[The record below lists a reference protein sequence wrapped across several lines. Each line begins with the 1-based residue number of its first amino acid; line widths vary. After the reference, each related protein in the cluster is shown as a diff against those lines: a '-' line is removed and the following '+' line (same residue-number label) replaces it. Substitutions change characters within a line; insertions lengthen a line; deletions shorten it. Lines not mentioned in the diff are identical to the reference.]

1 MTAVAP
7 TILAT
12 CGGLVAGTWTDS
24 LYGPLL
30 HHAIELAQVVG
41 RAPRVTHINTAGGDQ
56 RHVEGA
62 ELEAARA
69 AGVDASHVRFFPHPN
84 IADLRAHVLSHDVVW
99 VSGGSLLNLLA
110 VWRAHGLDRILAE
123 AWQRG
128 VVLAG
133 GSAGG
138 LCWHEGG
145 TTASRGPEITALAD
159 GLGLVPGSLAVHYDS
174 DPQRRPAHRA
184 AVASEELP
192 DGYALEEGTGLVYR
206 GTTLVDVVAEREGAA
221 VWRVERAAPV
231 AASTPSVAETRI
243 TPRVLPTPN
252 HWSQHA
258 VSTPADAARR
268 DGPFPSPTTIEEART
283 PR

>member
-1 MTAVAP
+1 MTAIAP

-12 CGGLVAGTWTDS
+12 CGGLVAGDWTDS

-30 HHAIELAQVVG
+30 HHAIELAQVAG

-84 IADLRAHVLSHDVVW
+84 TDLRAHVLSQDVVW

-110 VWRAHGLDRILAE
+110 VWRAHGLDQILTE

-145 TTASRGPEITALAD
+145 TTASRGPEISALAD

-174 DPQRRPAHRA
+174 DPRRRPAHQA
-184 AVASEELP
+184 AVASGELP
-192 DGYALEEGTGLVYR
+192 EGYALEEGTGLVYR
-206 GTTLVDVVAEREGAA
+206 GTTLVDVVSEREGAA
-221 VWRVERAAPV
+221 VWRVSRSGEAGSTSPTDTP
-231 AASTPSVAETRI
+231 ASIAETRI
-243 TPRVLPTPN
+243 TPRVLP
-252 HWSQHA
+252 A
-258 VSTPADAARR
+258 IESTI
-268 DGPFPSPTTIEEART
+268 FPTTIPTTIEEART

>member
-1 MTAVAP
+1 MTAIAP

-12 CGGLVAGTWTDS
+12 CGGLVAGDWTDS
-24 LYGPLL
+24 RYGPLL
-30 HHAIELAQVVG
+30 QHAIELAQVVG
-41 RAPRVTHINTAGGDQ
+41 RRPRVAHINTAGGDQ

-62 ELEAARA
+62 ELEAARL
-69 AGVDASHVRFFPHPN
+69 AGVEASHVRFFPHPN
-84 IADLRAHVLSHDVVW
+84 TPDLREHILAQDVVW

-110 VWRAHGLDRILAE
+110 VWRAHGLDEILTE

-145 TTASRGPEITALAD
+145 TTASRGPDISALAD

-174 DPQRRPAHRA
+174 DPRRRPAHQA
-184 AVASEELP
+184 AVASGELP
-192 DGYALEEGTGLVYR
+192 GGYALEEGTGLVYQ
-206 GTTLVDVVAEREGAA
+206 GWTLVDVVSEREGAA
-221 VWRVERAAPV
+221 VWRVQGTDPGGRGGV
-231 AASTPSVAETRI
+231 TETRI
-243 TPRVLPTPN
+243 EPRVLPGLTTAGPAQSPN
-252 HWSQHA
+252 TFTS
-258 VSTPADAARR
+258 
-268 DGPFPSPTTIEEART
+268 PSPSTSPIEEART